1 MKRNKKSYYA
11 LAAATALLLTN
22 VNVANADDLLDND
35 PAKGSVPADITSHS
49 AFVFPAGGGSPI
61 KTRASNWSLTG
72 ALQGSATRAISP
84 AGTAANI
91 SSGFTSNLAV
101 SNTNSVCTVSG
112 NSSAMWFGSKPYN
125 ATSVMLTDTLWANS
139 LSPTGVSAG
148 AGWSAS
154 FGLTTATTSFSNEV
168 SNTWKNTHDYSGI
181 QFSGLLI
188 NVNQNS
194 LGSFRFGSATYNIT
208 AN

>member
-1 MKRNKKSYYA
+1 MKRNTKSYYV
-11 LAAATALLLTN
+11 LAAAAALLLTN
-22 VNVANADDLLDND
+22 VNVANAEDSLDND
-35 PAKGSVPADITSHS
+35 PAKGSLPADITGHS
-49 AFVFPAGGGSPI
+49 AFLFPAGGGSPI

-72 ALQGSATRAISP
+72 ALQGSATRTISP

-91 SSGFTSNLAV
+91 SSGFTSNLVV
-101 SNTNSVCTVSG
+101 SNSNSVCTVSG

-125 ATSVMLTDTLWANS
+125 ATSVMLTDTMWANS

-148 AGWSAS
+148 GGWSVS
-154 FGLTTATTSFSNEV
+154 FGAVTATTSFTNEV
-168 SNTWKNTHDYSGI
+168 SNTWKNTHNYSGI